1 MLLLD
6 EPFGALDA
14 KVRKDLRRW
23 LREIHDRTGHTT
35 LFVTHD
41 QDEALE
47 LADRVAILNQGR
59 IEQVGSADEIY
70 DRPASAFVTTFV
82 GETARS
88 PSRVRGR
95 APCSTA
101 AISAS
106 PRKAAPKARRLST
119 CARSIS
125 ASAMALLAKVWRAC
139 PAASSR
145 FVAPARAAAREVAV
159 NEKGDIIELDL
170 PVTTPVAPGDIIPIR
185 IGRCWVF
192 PDGA

>member
-14 KVRKDLRRW
+14 KVRKELRRW
-23 LREIHDRTGHTT
+23 LREIHDETGHTT
-35 LFVTHD
+35 VFVTHD

-47 LADRVAILNQGR
+47 LADRVAILNKGR
-59 IEQVGSADEIY
+59 IEQVGTPDEIH
-70 DRPASAFVTTFV
+70 DSPASAFVTAFV
-82 GETARS
+82 GETAS
-88 PSRVRGR
+88 IPSSLRVGV
-95 APCSTA
+95 PCWTA

-145 FVAPARAAAREVAV
+145 FVAPARAAARRWPSTRRATSSSSTC
-159 NEKGDIIELDL
+159 
-170 PVTTPVAPGDIIPIR
+170 P
-185 IGRCWVF
+185 
-192 PDGA
+192 